1 MKKIGLLLVGVLLST
16 LSVSHA
22 QTASIFA
29 SQIGYR
35 PDDSKYFLTTSAE
48 PEFSLIDQASG
59 EVVYTGQTV
68 SWGLD
73 ADSQLEL
80 YRGSFDDF
88 SAAGT
93 YTIQI
98 EGVGESAPFAIGPDV
113 YNLPVQ
119 MAAHAFYLQRSGIEI
134 HDSGLDHGA
143 GHMQTT
149 PVLWDDPSVTVD
161 IWGGWYDAGDYGRYI
176 PNGAVTTS
184 HLLYAY
190 RANPD
195 FFADD
200 TLQIPESGNGLP
212 DLLDEIRWELDWML
226 RMQLEDGAVYHKVT
240 TRDYP
245 DFGLMPDLDTAPL
258 YVFGPTS
265 ADTAYFAAVMAQA
278 ASIYQ
283 PVDPEYAATCL
294 SASQRAWE
302 WLDAHPEQVPPGGF
316 QNPSESEYPMQ
327 GGYDL
332 IGDETGH
339 RMWAAGQLFNTTRE
353 TRYQDAYERYLQQV
367 EADPSVLD
375 TMSWA
380 NSYGLALAAY
390 LSAAAPD
397 PAIWQRTADL
407 FQPRADEILEVTTQS
422 GFGVALQGRTGDYAY
437 VWGSN
442 QSALS
447 NGLYLM
453 LANELFPNPAYVEA
467 ARAQVQYIFGINPL
481 GQMYFTGLGA
491 NPILHPHHTMSYGL
505 QQAVPGLVGEGANGS
520 IDGGSGGDAV
530 LEALWTADCAPA
542 LCYADD
548 WESWAT
554 NEPTIDA
561 NAAFVALASYFA
573 AAP

>member
-1 MKKIGLLLVGVLLST
+1 
-16 LSVSHA
+16 
-22 QTASIFA
+22 
-29 SQIGYR
+29 
-35 PDDSKYFLTTSAE
+35 
-48 PEFSLIDQASG
+48 
-59 EVVYTGQTV
+59 
-68 SWGLD
+68 
-73 ADSQLEL
+73 
-80 YRGSFDDF
+80 
-88 SAAGT
+88 
-93 YTIQI
+93 
-98 EGVGESAPFAIGPDV
+98 
-113 YNLPVQ
+113 
-119 MAAHAFYLQRSGIEI
+119 
-134 HDSGLDHGA
+134 
-143 GHMQTT
+143 
-149 PVLWDDPSVTVD
+149 
-161 IWGGWYDAGDYGRYI
+161 
-176 PNGAVTTS
+176 
-184 HLLYAY
+184 
-190 RANPD
+190 
-195 FFADD
+195 
-200 TLQIPESGNGLP
+200 
-212 DLLDEIRWELDWML
+212 
-226 RMQLEDGAVYHKVT
+226 MQLEDGAVYHKIT

-245 DFGLMPDLDTAPL
+245 DFGLMPDLDTSSL

-339 RMWAAGQLFNTTRE
+339 RMWAAGQLFNTTGE
-353 TRYQDAYERYLQQV
+353 TRYQDAYEGYLQQV
-367 EADPSVLD
+367 EADPSVVD